1 MKRKADGQL
10 DLIPLV
16 PMQAEA
22 ALVAKSH
29 AITAQPEPNPQ
40 QVTVLKRDG
49 TSEGF
54 NKSRITVAIESA
66 FKAVREIPADAP
78 MAETMSEIVTGLAEK
93 ISKRIFEAVAQGR
106 SIDVEY
112 IQDAVETQLMCD
124 GYLTEARRYILYR
137 EDRRKLR
144 EQTPGVAES
153 PSVTPD
159 DEKLGAHLLL
169 KVIYSES
176 ISESFLAGS
185 DTAANHKHGFSYAIQ
200 DAIHNDQL
208 ASGLL
213 MFDLEQLSEALQLDR
228 DQLITREGLE
238 WLYANC
244 LARDCDRCVETPQYF
259 WMRIAMAFAA
269 NEEDDKEARALE
281 FYEILSTLRFLP
293 SEKLLRTCGRSAVI
307 SSGVLAETE
316 DIDVAAR
323 IAGHVNLAAH
333 VQNGAINELLLCGTI
348 SSAIRLLDNAVE
360 STREQLSP
368 VTLHAR
374 EYRDIALGVVGY
386 EKALES
392 LSILADSPAALEFTE
407 RAAESVAYYSTL
419 ASVALAAERGS
430 FPAYA
435 DSNWNIGVLPFES
448 LNLSQAGSGSSPA
461 VNCAKDWLAV
471 RVAIRQH
478 GMRNG
483 RILALTPAH
492 ILEKL
497 ICDTAR
503 NSLFSAQLN
512 RLVRCRKWVD
522 GRVWITLPEYLAG
535 PDLEQAYLLAQQLG
549 IRPFVMP
556 VRVTISE
563 PFTDAAAA
571 TKVLK
576 GIEKSA

>member
-16 PMQAEA
+16 PKQADA
-22 ALVAKSH
+22 DLVAKSP
-29 AITAQPEPNPQ
+29 AITAQSTLNPE

-49 TSEGF
+49 TSEAF

-78 MAETMSEIVTGLAEK
+78 MAEAMNETVSGLADK
-93 ISKRIFEAVAQGR
+93 ISKRILEAVAQGR
-106 SIDVEY
+106 ALDVEY

-144 EQTPGVAES
+144 EQKPAAPEPPNAT
-153 PSVTPD
+153 SVD
-159 DEKLGAHLLL
+159 DKLGAHLLL
-169 KVIYSES
+169 KVIYSEAIPGS
-176 ISESFLAGS
+176 LAGT
-185 DTAANHKHGFSYAIQ
+185 DAAAVHQRSFSYAIQ
-200 DAIHNDQL
+200 DAVHNDQL
-208 ASGLL
+208 ASELL
-213 MFDLEQLSEALQLDR
+213 MFDLEQLSDALQLDR

-293 SEKLLRTCGRSAVI
+293 SEKLLRTGGRSTGI
-307 SSGVLAETE
+307 STRVLAETE
-316 DIDVAAR
+316 DIDAAAR

-333 VQNGAINELLLCGTI
+333 IQNSAVDELLLYGTI
-348 SSAIRLLDNAVE
+348 SSAVRLLDNAVE
-360 STREQLSP
+360 LTSEQLSP
-368 VTLHAR
+368 ATVHAR
-374 EYRDIALGVVGY
+374 EYRDIAIGVVGHD
-386 EKALES
+386 KALES
-392 LSILADSPAALEFTE
+392 LSMLGDSPAALEFVE
-407 RAAESVAYYSTL
+407 RAAENIAFYSTL
-419 ASVALAAERGS
+419 ASATLAAERGS
-430 FPAYA
+430 FPAHS
-435 DSNWNIGVLPFES
+435 DSNWNIGALPFES
-448 LNLSQAGSGSSPA
+448 LTLSQAGSGGSSPD
-461 VNCAKDWLAV
+461 VNCSKDWLAV

-483 RILALTPAH
+483 HILALTPAH
-492 ILEKL
+492 VLERL
-497 ICDTAR
+497 VSDRGSTPQ
-503 NSLFSAQLN
+503 FSVQLN

-522 GRVWITLPEYLAG
+522 GRVWITLPEYLSG